1 MSKLRKTRASTDGHL
16 PPTYYLDNF
25 KHFRRYD
32 TGNGLVTDLPVYRSD
47 KIVAEFQGDKYQ
59 HCDHF
64 VVDIY
69 YTGHVIKTE
78 FFDTRLTTCNVTS
91 MPNNHKG
98 KYTVRF
104 VSPLGTDGPRI
115 GEVVDRSDPMRPNP
129 KSAEILHGAEERK
142 AGIFDL
148 TSSPGNRSGWDTS
161 SKGLPPVIADATAR
175 ERRQNVVEAGSEK
188 LVAAPDSEDFWT
200 TNRLLF
206 KYLGYKL
213 HQPGRKQNKTKNHLN
228 SPAIM
233 AATRISNGAVV
244 QLKKI
249 SLSKHGN
256 EITASV
262 VEVIKIPKDESIV
275 VLVFPNFLSL
285 RDAKFETRDDIME
298 FLGQIFEELHLEQ
311 HQGGA
316 SPKAPKMSKLRKTG
330 ASTDGHLPPKYYLDN
345 FEHSRRYDT
354 ANWLFRGYKYHKPC
368 DPFAIDICYIGHMI
382 KMEFIDVRLTS
393 RNITT
398 MSNNHKRKR
407 NVDFMLALVT
417 DMVQENPAA
426 RPTIGE
432 VVERFDHMRLNLKS
446 AEILNA
452 EELKYTIRRSW
463 LRRLWLRRFR
473 PFRRTVSRAPH
484 DYLDVDTENGWT
496 AQRVGPREVA
506 VFIPSSA
513 QLPPPMSKP
522 SISIFGSI
530 AHFFRGLSSLR
541 QANRDEVSRK
551 PIYNRPPRT
560 YIIDVPAPPN
570 IVVHLRTG
578 RSDKWDCRKCGE
590 HLNTSRQ
597 FLRHTRS
604 EHPDAYICGCA
615 KLYDNASDLR
625 FHRNDFCHW
634 D

>member
-256 EITASV
+256 EFSIATHFSSKLLASEPQNHCIPV

-298 FLGQIFEELHLEQ
+298 FLGQIFE
-311 HQGGA
+311 
-316 SPKAPKMSKLRKTG
+316 
-330 ASTDGHLPPKYYLDN
+330 
-345 FEHSRRYDT
+345 
-354 ANWLFRGYKYHKPC
+354 
-368 DPFAIDICYIGHMI
+368 
-382 KMEFIDVRLTS
+382 MEFIDVRLTS

-522 SISIFGSI
+522 SISIFGSMPTSF
-530 AHFFRGLSSLR
+530 AGCQVYAKR
-541 QANRDEVSRK
+541 
-551 PIYNRPPRT
+551 
-560 YIIDVPAPPN
+560 
-570 IVVHLRTG
+570 IVM
-578 RSDKWDCRKCGE
+578 KCLE
-590 HLNTSRQ
+590 
-597 FLRHTRS
+597 
-604 EHPDAYICGCA
+604 
-615 KLYDNASDLR
+615 K
-625 FHRNDFCHW
+625 
-634 D
+634 